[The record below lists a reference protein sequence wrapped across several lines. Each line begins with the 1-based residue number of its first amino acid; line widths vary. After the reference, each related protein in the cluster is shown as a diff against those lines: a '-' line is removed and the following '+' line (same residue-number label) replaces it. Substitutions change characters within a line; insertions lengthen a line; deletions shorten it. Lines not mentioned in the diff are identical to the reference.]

1 MKTSVF
7 TTVVRDEG
15 RVFAETTHSFAFLA
29 NIPITPGH
37 SLVAPRRI
45 VATVDELAPEEL
57 TDLFA
62 LVKQVKTVLRQAVG
76 AQGFNCAWNEGRAYG
91 QSVPHLHIHIVP
103 RTQGDAGITQYEPR
117 QFLYRPGSRAESPT
131 TELADLAQ
139 HMRKVVTDIKNNTQE

>member
-1 MKTSVF
+1 M
-7 TTVVRDEG
+7 RDEG
-15 RVFAETTHSFAFLA
+15 RVFAETAHSFAFLT

-37 SLVAPRRI
+37 SLVVPQRV
-45 VATVDELAPEEL
+45 VATIDELTLKEL

-62 LVKQVKTVLRQAVG
+62 LVKYVKDVLRQAVS

-131 TELADLAQ
+131 AELADLAQ
-139 HMRKVVTDIKNNTQE
+139 HMREAASDIKNNTQE

>member
-1 MKTSVF
+1 M
-7 TTVVRDEG
+7 RDEG
-15 RVFAETTHSFAFLA
+15 RVFAETAHSFAFLT

-37 SLVAPRRI
+37 SLVAPQRV
-45 VATVDELAPEEL
+45 VATIDELTLKEL

-62 LVKQVKTVLRQAVG
+62 LVKYVKDVLRQAVS

-117 QFLYRPGSRAESPT
+117 QFLYRPGSRTESPT
-131 TELADLAQ
+131 AELADLAQ
-139 HMRKVVTDIKNNTQE
+139 HMREAASDMINTQE

>member
-1 MKTSVF
+1 M
-7 TTVVRDEG
+7 RDEG
-15 RVFAETTHSFAFLA
+15 RVFAETAHSSAFLT

-37 SLVAPRRI
+37 SLVAPQRV
-45 VATVDELAPEEL
+45 VATIDELTLKEL

-62 LVKQVKTVLRQAVG
+62 LVKYVKDVLRQAVS

-131 TELADLAQ
+131 AELADLAQ
-139 HMRKVVTDIKNNTQE
+139 HMREAASDMINTQE

>member
-1 MKTSVF
+1 M
-7 TTVVRDEG
+7 
-15 RVFAETTHSFAFLA
+15 
-29 NIPITPGH
+29 
-37 SLVAPRRI
+37 VAPRRI

-62 LVKQVKTVLRQAVG
+62 LVKQVKTILHQAVG

-131 TELADLAQ
+131 AELAGLAQ
-139 HMRKVVTDIKNNTQE
+139 HMRKIVTDIKDNIQE

>member
-1 MKTSVF
+1 M
-7 TTVVRDEG
+7 RDEG
-15 RVFAETTHSFAFLA
+15 RVFAETTRSFAFLT

-37 SLVAPRRI
+37 SLVAPQRV
-45 VATVDELAPEEL
+45 VATIDELTPEEL

-62 LVKQVKTVLRQAVG
+62 LVKHVKTVLRQVVG
-76 AQGFNCAWNEGRAYG
+76 AQGFNCAWNEARAYG

-131 TELADLAQ
+131 AELAGLAQ